1 MTDKELHLL
10 IERYFEAETSIAE
23 ERELRKALAS
33 HSAPV
38 GTDPLIDEAKAVM
51 GVTAVISEPQSAI
64 SARPPRKTRRLAHPV
79 WWQSAAAVAIIAI
92 LVTGIIHINRSAPRG
107 ECVAYLNGREISDRD
122 AVMNMMFSDLSEMEA
137 ASASLQNEIS
147 DDFSDIAIA
156 FEDID

>member
-51 GVTAVISEPQSAI
+51 GVTAVISAPQSAT
-64 SARPPRKTRRLAHPV
+64 SSRPPRKTRRLAPPV

-92 LVTGIIHINRSAPRG
+92 LVTGIIHINRAPRG